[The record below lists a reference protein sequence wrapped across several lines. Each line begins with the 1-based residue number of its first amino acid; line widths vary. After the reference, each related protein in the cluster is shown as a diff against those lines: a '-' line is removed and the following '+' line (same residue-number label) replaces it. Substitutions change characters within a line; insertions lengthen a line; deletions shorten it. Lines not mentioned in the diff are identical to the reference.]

1 MSLTVILINEMTG
14 IIQAVGYP
22 GIFFL
27 MVLEGMLLPIPSE
40 VVMVFGGYLLYRND
54 LTGIGF
60 IPGFGVLLII
70 GTLGN
75 LVGALIAYYLG
86 DKGGIPLIM
95 KYGKY
100 VMLDEKSINT
110 TQRWFRKYG
119 DISVFGTRLVPI
131 FRTFIS
137 IPAGIAKMKL
147 RYFILFTVTGMVIW
161 DTLLIYIGIRLGPN
175 WETMLSYSDM
185 LTYVALAAIAFLFVY
200 WLYLTFKKKKSMQKT
215 DKDRS

>member
-1 MSLTVILINEMTG
+1 MSITVAVINEMTT
-14 IIQAVGYP
+14 IIQTIGYP

-40 VVMVFGGYLLYRND
+40 VVMVFGGYLLYKND
-54 LTGIGF
+54 LSGIGF
-60 IPGFGVLLII
+60 LPGFGVLLLI
-70 GTLGN
+70 GTIGN

-100 VMLDEKSINT
+100 VMLDENSINT
-110 TQRWFRKYG
+110 THRWFRKYG
-119 DISVFGTRLVPI
+119 DISVFATRLVPI

-147 RYFILFTVTGMVIW
+147 SYFVLFTITGMIIW
-161 DTLLIYIGIRLGPN
+161 DTILIYIGIRLGPN
-175 WETMLSYSDM
+175 WKTMLSYSDL
-185 LTYVALAAIAFLFVY
+185 LTYIAGAAIVLLLLY
-200 WLYLTFKKKKSMQKT
+200 WVYLTLKKRKT
-215 DKDRS
+215 VMKIK

>member
-1 MSLTVILINEMTG
+1 MSITVAVINDMTS
-14 IIQAVGYP
+14 IIQTIGYP

-40 VVMVFGGYLLYRND
+40 VVMVFGGYLLYKND

-60 IPGFGVLLII
+60 LPGFGLLLII
-70 GTLGN
+70 GTIGN

-100 VMLDEKSINT
+100 VMLDENSINT
-110 TQRWFRKYG
+110 THRWFLKYG
-119 DISVFGTRLVPI
+119 DISVFATRLVPL

-147 RYFILFTVTGMVIW
+147 RYFILFTISGMIIW
-161 DTLLIYIGIRLGPN
+161 DTVLIYIGIRLGPD
-175 WETMLSYSDM
+175 WKTM
-185 LTYVALAAIAFLFVY
+185 LTYSDLLTYIAGAAIVLLLVY
-200 WLYLTFKKKKSMQKT
+200 WVHLTLKKRKSAVLT
-215 DKDRS
+215 R

>member
-1 MSLTVILINEMTG
+1 MSLTIAVITEMTN
-14 IIQAVGYP
+14 IIRTIGYP

-40 VVMVFGGYLLYRND
+40 VVMVFGGYLLYKND

-60 IPGFGVLLII
+60 LPGFAVLLLV
-70 GTLGN
+70 GTIGN

-95 KYGKY
+95 KYGRY

-110 TQRWFRKYG
+110 THRWFKKYG
-119 DISVFGTRLVPI
+119 DVSVFATRLVPI

-147 RYFILFTVTGMVIW
+147 SYFVLFTVTGMIIW

-175 WETMLSYSDM
+175 WQTMLSYSD
-185 LTYVALAAIAFLFVY
+185 LFTYIAVAAIVALLLY
-200 WLYLTFKKKKSMQKT
+200 WVYLTLKKKKAAVQI
-215 DKDRS
+215 

>member
-1 MSLTVILINEMTG
+1 MSLTIAVINEMTN
-14 IIQAVGYP
+14 IIQTIGYP

-54 LTGIGF
+54 LTGIGVL
-60 IPGFGVLLII
+60 PGFGVLLLV

-95 KYGKY
+95 KYGRY
-100 VMLDEKSINT
+100 VMLDEHSINT
-110 TQRWFRKYG
+110 THIWFKKYG
-119 DISVFGTRLVPI
+119 DISVFATRLVPI

-147 RYFILFTVTGMVIW
+147 NYFILFTISGMIIW
-161 DTLLIYIGIRLGPN
+161 DTILIYIGIKLGPN
-175 WETMLSYSDM
+175 WQTMLSYSD
-185 LTYVALAAIAFLFVY
+185 LFTYIAVAAIVILALYWVY
-200 WLYLTFKKKKSMQKT
+200 ITLKKKKAAIEI
-215 DKDRS
+215 